1 MEEYINTSIERYF
14 NALSNTGYMPYSDVY
29 KLIVVIFADELLN
42 GEYKRF
48 VTDDDNTLIHKALY
62 CLYGSS
68 CLTPYPEKVANTSVT

>member
-14 NALSNTGYMPYSDVY
+14 NTLSHTGYMPYSDVY
-29 KLIVVIFADELLN
+29 KLIVIMFVDELLN

-48 VTDDDNTLIHKALY
+48 VSDDEHTVIHKSLY

-68 CLTPYPEKVANTSVT
+68 CLTPYPEKGTNVSVT